1 MQSVTSRQTQRGF
14 TLIELMVTLAVMVVL
29 MAVAVPS
36 ITDFAANNRVTAAK
50 SAFSSS
56 VALARTEAAR
66 RGIQVFIKAGAGG
79 VAGNEFAGGWAVYA
93 DTNGSGAPDSGD
105 EVLRSFAALP
115 SDVKLGGTTPLGFL
129 PTGYLLGGNTMDYTV
144 CRSDN
149 GTAGFKVSVVPSG
162 TADTLAYTHCSTI

>member
-1 MQSVTSRQTQRGF
+1 MQSVTSGPTQRGF

-36 ITDFAANNRVTAAK
+36 MTDFAANNRVAATK
-50 SAFSSS
+50 SAFAST

-66 RGIQVFIKAGAGG
+66 SGLQVFIKAGTGG

-115 SDVKLGGTTPLGFL
+115 SDIRLEGISPLGFL
-129 PTGYLLGGNTMDYTV
+129 PTGYLVGGNTMDYTV
-144 CRSDN
+144 CRSVT
-149 GTAGFKVSVVPSG
+149 GSAGFKVSVVPSG
-162 TADTLAYTHCSTI
+162 IADSFAYTNC